1 MEMTEKCPVI
11 QKGKNDCRQ
20 ERKKKIFKLKTKFQI
35 HKTEKLEVSIENN
48 GFLLQLTSSSC
59 STHHLFFSS
68 VYFSW
73 GAWPWNYWLHETLQ
87 SMVAPPPQQ
96 HSPRGHRLTPALQQR
111 VPRNLSQRSVTRLIL
126 RDGAGTGSGTVYP
139 EEIKICIL
147 VWKLGPLGRS
157 RFQTPTLPVNFL
169 PDVFWTCPAGVR
181 TLDGHKT
188 RSKDWV
194 LNPDTFA

>member
-1 MEMTEKCPVI
+1 M
-11 QKGKNDCRQ
+11 G
-20 ERKKKIFKLKTKFQI
+20 
-35 HKTEKLEVSIENN
+35 
-48 GFLLQLTSSSC
+48 
-59 STHHLFFSS
+59 FFSS
-68 VYFSW
+68 WPRPPALHTVLFFLLFTFP
-73 GAWPWNYWLHETLQ
+73 GAPDLGTIG
-87 SMVAPPPQQ
+87 SMRPCRAWSPPPQKKK
-96 HSPRGHRLTPALQQR
+96 HSHRGHRLTPALQQR
-111 VPRNLSQRSVTRLIL
+111 VPRNLSQQPGMRSVTRLIL

-194 LNPDTFA
+194 LNPDTFP